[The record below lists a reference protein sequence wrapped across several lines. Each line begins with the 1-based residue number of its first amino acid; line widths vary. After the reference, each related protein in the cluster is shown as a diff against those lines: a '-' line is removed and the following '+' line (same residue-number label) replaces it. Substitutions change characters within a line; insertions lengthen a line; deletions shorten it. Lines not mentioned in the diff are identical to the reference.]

1 MAESLSI
8 DSIID
13 ILVEPTKSI
22 CKITRSILD
31 STDFSRM
38 RWLLL
43 SEILNSGFTFS
54 AFHILICESLIMD
67 SISIAGSRYDLLMRR
82 YSGLD
87 LGVNEVPL
95 LLSSHLP
102 CSSLMISR
110 TLSLGASNSSAIIS
124 GLIPELYKLRIVVL

>member
-1 MAESLSI
+1 MAECLSI
-8 DSIID
+8 DSIVD

-95 LLSSHLP
+95 LSSHLP
-102 CSSLMISR
+102 CSSLKISK

>member
-1 MAESLSI
+1 
-8 DSIID
+8 
-13 ILVEPTKSI
+13 
-22 CKITRSILD
+22 
-31 STDFSRM
+31 
-38 RWLLL
+38 
-43 SEILNSGFTFS
+43 
-54 AFHILICESLIMD
+54 MD

-87 LGVNEVPL
+87 LGVNDVPL

-102 CSSLMISR
+102 CSSLMISK